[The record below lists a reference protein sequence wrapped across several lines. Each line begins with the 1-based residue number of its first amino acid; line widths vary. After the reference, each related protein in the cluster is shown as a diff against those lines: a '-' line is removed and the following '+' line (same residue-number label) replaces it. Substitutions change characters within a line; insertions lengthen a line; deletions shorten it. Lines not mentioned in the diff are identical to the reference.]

1 MQPDT
6 YLSVYFHY
14 VNDHFAAE
22 PRYAGHSA
30 NTPRAELPIG
40 GTGNSATTPGAEP
53 IAEHTK
59 ADAAAESH
67 DNVRYILSKG
77 LSMTARQPSPPCF
90 GGRKSKILCRA
101 CGSCCKLYL
110 SPCAARRNLNYLNY
124 FYCGEL
130 VKIVVLLIV
139 PFLVTQMGVII

>member
-1 MQPDT
+1 MQSTPFAHEAHREPRSSQQHSSRQGDNQSCLT
-6 YLSVYFHY
+6 LSVYFHY

-40 GTGNSATTPGAEP
+40 GTGNSANTPRAEP

-59 ADAAAESH
+59 ADAAAKSH

-77 LSMTARQPSPPCF
+77 LSMTAWQPYPPLF
-90 GGRKSKILCRA
+90 WRA
-101 CGSCCKLYL
+101 QIEDS
-110 SPCAARRNLNYLNY
+110 
-124 FYCGEL
+124 
-130 VKIVVLLIV
+130 
-139 PFLVTQMGVII
+139 M

>member
-1 MQPDT
+1 MRCKITENNSYTQVFAT
-6 YLSVYFHY
+6 KIAQKAKYLTLSVYFHY

-22 PRYAGHSA
+22 PRYVGHSA
-30 NTPRAELPIG
+30 VTPR
-40 GTGNSATTPGAEP
+40 AEP

-59 ADAAAESH
+59 ADAAAKSH

-77 LSMTARQPSPPCF
+77 LSMTAWQPYPPYF

-124 FYCGEL
+124 FYC
-130 VKIVVLLIV
+130 
-139 PFLVTQMGVII
+139 